1 MIPLRKSRSTSTRF
15 VVVRVVVAVFY
26 ALGLHFMSCITCS
39 QSIDLLFPFAA
50 FLWLICF
57 PGKFI
62 WRSCSH
68 GTKLSYL
75 CGSAIPHGL
84 IDKVIVFSSLFG
96 GARDLGFQVWI
107 LSLPTQKCWKCK
119 WDFVLIIYIHLSSRK
134 ML

>member
-96 GARDLGFQVWI
+96 GRFRNPSPPFRKIQGAFSNGGVGARE
-107 LSLPTQKCWKCK
+107 PEKA
-119 WDFVLIIYIHLSSRK
+119 RK
-134 ML
+134 LDS